1 MLIFRFFDLRTKAL
15 EIESGNAANEPINYA
30 IRTAIEYAIL
40 QMIYEGKDVGL
51 WEWKEEVEVIPEIP
65 VIPLDDWAKHP
76 IEAKEGE

>member
-1 MLIFRFFDLRTKAL
+1 
-15 EIESGNAANEPINYA
+15 
-30 IRTAIEYAIL
+30 
-40 QMIYEGKDVGL
+40 MIYEGKDVGL